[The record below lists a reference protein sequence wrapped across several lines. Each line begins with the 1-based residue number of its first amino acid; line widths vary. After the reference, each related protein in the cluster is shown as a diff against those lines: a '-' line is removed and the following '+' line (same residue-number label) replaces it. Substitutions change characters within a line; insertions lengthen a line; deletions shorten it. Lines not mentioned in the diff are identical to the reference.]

1 MRVWTIPILGAVA
14 VSLAVPAPAD
24 ARPRFG
30 PAAVLGVFTGMLG
43 GFRPSF
49 GHHRRSAARPS
60 NDQRGDDTPRV
71 ERRPAA
77 SANLDRTGPVMDRS
91 GPVFWPSASADLVEY
106 VFFPKGKDDR
116 FWAYGIGAIVDGAF
130 ATSDADDERCSA
142 SSCLPRK
149 EDGSVSGKT
158 CQQGLGRKDGGTAL
172 PAKEPESSAG
182 LCGNEGEAAIADGLI
197 ERIEQTIQSREAQ
210 RDVLE
215 QLRTAV
221 TQAVERIK
229 AACPAA
235 MPANPAERLKAIQD
249 RIWAMRDALLTL
261 RLPFEKFYGSLT
273 EQQHSR
279 LHGGDNLDVGARVAA
294 GRDQMCG
301 EPAAAAGMAD
311 GPARA
316 IERAVRPTQQQ
327 RASLEAL
334 RLRSAGMAQLIMSS
348 CRAYPLSGDMGRFAA
363 VSDRLD
369 VMLFAA
375 MTISPALVDFYD
387 SLNDKQ
393 RRASSGR
400 CANSGVP
407 AAPATIHKV
416 VSQSSHKVVS

>member
-1 MRVWTIPILGAVA
+1 MVMRVWTIPILGAVA
-14 VSLAVPAPAD
+14 FSLAVPATAD

-49 GHHRRSAARPS
+49 GHHRRSVARPS
-60 NDQRGDDTPRV
+60 NDQRGDDTPRA

-77 SANLDRTGPVMDRS
+77 SANLDRSGPVMDRS
-91 GPVFWPSASADLVEY
+91 GPLFWPSASADLVEY

-116 FWAYGIGAIVDGAF
+116 FWAYGIGAIVGGAF
-130 ATSDADDERCSA
+130 APSDADDARVLQARA
-142 SSCLPRK
+142 SVRK
-149 EDGSVSGKT
+149 EDLLRKEHLVST
-158 CQQGLGRKDGGTAL
+158 DGGTAL

-182 LCGNEGEAAIADGLI
+182 FCDNEGEAATADGLI
-197 ERIEQTIQSREAQ
+197 ERIEQIIQPREAQ

-229 AACPAA
+229 AGCPAA
-235 MPANPAERLKAIQD
+235 IPANPAERLKAIED
-249 RIWAMRDALLTL
+249 RIWAMRNALLTL
-261 RLPFEKFYGSLT
+261 RLPFEKFYESLT
-273 EQQHSR
+273 EEQHAR
-279 LHGGDNLDVGARVAA
+279 LHGGDNLDVGARVAD

-301 EPAAAAGMAD
+301 EPAAVAGMAD

-334 RLRSAGMAQLIMSS
+334 RLRSAGMAQLIMTS
-348 CRAYPLSGDMGRFAA
+348 CRAYPLAGDMGRFAA
-363 VSDRLD
+363 VTDRLD

-387 SLNDKQ
+387 SLDDKQ
-393 RRASSGR
+393 KMSLERTMRELRRSFGR
-400 CANSGVP
+400 PGNNS
-407 AAPATIHKV
+407 
-416 VSQSSHKVVS
+416 

>member
-1 MRVWTIPILGAVA
+1 MRAWTIPILGAVA
-14 VSLAVPAPAD
+14 FSLAVPASAD

-49 GHHRRSAARPS
+49 GHHRRSVARPS

-77 SANLDRTGPVMDRS
+77 SANLDRS

-116 FWAYGIGAIVDGAF
+116 FWAYGIAAIVDGAF
-130 ATSDADDERCSA
+130 ATSDADDARVLQARA
-142 SSCLPRK
+142 SVRK
-149 EDGSVSGKT
+149 EDLFRNDDLAS
-158 CQQGLGRKDGGTAL
+158 KDGGTAL
-172 PAKEPESSAG
+172 PAKEPESSVG

-273 EQQHSR
+273 EEQHSR
-279 LHGGDNLDVGARVAA
+279 LHGGDNLDVGARVAD

-301 EPAAAAGMAD
+301 EPAAVAGMAD

-363 VSDRLD
+363 VTDRLD

-393 RRASSGR
+393 KTSLERTMRQLRRSGR
-400 CANSGVP
+400 PGDNS
-407 AAPATIHKV
+407 
-416 VSQSSHKVVS
+416 

>member
-1 MRVWTIPILGAVA
+1 MVMRAWTIPIVAAVGI
-14 VSLAVPAPAD
+14 SLAVPATAD

-49 GHHRRSAARPS
+49 GHHRRSVARPS
-60 NDQRGDDTPRV
+60 NDQRGDDTPRA

-77 SANLDRTGPVMDRS
+77 SANLDRPEPERT
-91 GPVFWPSASADLVEY
+91 GPVFWPSASTDLVEY
-106 VFFPKGKDDR
+106 VFFPRGKDDR
-116 FWAYGIGAIVDGAF
+116 FWTYGIGAIVDGAF
-130 ATSDADDERCSA
+130 ATSDADDARILQARASA
-142 SSCLPRK
+142 RK
-149 EDGSVSGKT
+149 EDLV
-158 CQQGLGRKDGGTAL
+158 RKEELASKNGDMALSAQEPASAARFCSEEGG
-172 PAKEPESSAG
+172 
-182 LCGNEGEAAIADGLI
+182 AAIADGLI
-197 ERIEQTIQSREAQ
+197 ERIEQAIQPRDAQ

-215 QLRTAV
+215 RLRTAV
-221 TQAVERIK
+221 TQVVERIK
-229 AACPAA
+229 AACPSA

-261 RLPFEKFYGSLT
+261 RLPFEQFYESLT
-273 EQQHSR
+273 QDQRSR
-279 LHGGDNLDVGARVAA
+279 LHGTDDLDVGARV

-301 EPAAAAGMAD
+301 EPAAVAGMTD

-363 VSDRLD
+363 TSDRLD

-375 MTISPALVDFYD
+375 MTISPALLEFYD
-387 SLNDKQ
+387 SLNDQQKANLERTIRQ
-393 RRASSGR
+393 LRRSIRTSN
-400 CANSGVP
+400 NS
-407 AAPATIHKV
+407 
-416 VSQSSHKVVS
+416 